1 MWKPAEWFK
10 ERRGQCSQISEITK
24 REDKM
29 KVMQEAETILEVEI
43 ANTEENVLVSGSKR

>member
-1 MWKPAEWFK
+1 MFK
-10 ERRGQCSQISEITK
+10 EWCDLCSQTSEITR

-43 ANTEENVLVSGSKR
+43 ANTEEKVLVSGSKR